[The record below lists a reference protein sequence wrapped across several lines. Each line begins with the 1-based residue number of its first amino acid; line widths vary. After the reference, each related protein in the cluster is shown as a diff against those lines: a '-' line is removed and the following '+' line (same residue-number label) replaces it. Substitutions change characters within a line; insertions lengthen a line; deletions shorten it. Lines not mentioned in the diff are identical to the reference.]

1 MKKIS
6 KLLALAA
13 AVSTLFFA
21 SCSDVDTS
29 GAVAE
34 GTNDKTSN
42 AKDYDVSFY
51 TADDTKLD
59 LSGYIA
65 ANTTAADRSIIADA
79 LDLDTSTNSNL
90 FFYLWGTD
98 ALTAAN
104 SMTTPVEV
112 DFEIDSTDTSKG
124 KVTLDLASSKWNLV
138 LAAATTSGL
147 TSISDVKSKAYYIG
161 YANVDLREADAIKFY
176 LSTDGL
182 TGTGKANITL
192 VYDGLTTASPAG
204 TWTSDHVTAVTSTA
218 AADGYVIKASVQLR
232 TNGSLVDGTS
242 ELTVTNADFF
252 GSGST
257 LTTISAAPGTYNFV
271 VSFTSNATG
280 KSYEWSD
287 IIIFV
292 PNQTITQTVKVPDVV
307 MYAPDA
313 PENFQVGYVTPSST
327 DKESYTA
334 VLQWEDKS
342 NNEKY
347 FNVEI
352 WKIPASKT
360 LTAAVGDDATWT
372 TATSSLDED
381 VYKITLDDEF
391 YGDIK
396 NKGWVAG
403 SMLKN
408 NEHAALTLALGSRYV
423 MRIAS
428 VNDAGTSTYAY
439 ATYDLD
445 ADWSDTDT
453 YHTATYAVEPYVLK
467 EIAASPASADAA
479 YAPNATA
486 VYAITASLFRLSY
499 YLSGGTYTFDSGVTA
514 TGSLVYYLSQDAAG
528 TGVPVFDPY
537 NDPAATTAVYP
548 FLVKNGNRWTS
559 WRNGILEGPMY
570 TTSTSTDH
578 SGFTTFDPEPYTGFE
593 NLSLFASYTVASAEV
608 EVYQHENYNFVDTE
622 LVITGTGSTK
632 TSDNYYV
639 IDNNG
644 AGTMQVAYTLKT
656 GRTTFTY
663 DSITATITKLSDKS
677 VVASGPFTSAGTYSF
692 PTTQLPVGKYKLL
705 VIGEYKGNQYSY
717 NITLDVVE
725 S

>member
-65 ANTTAADRSIIADA
+65 ANKASVDRSIIADA
-79 LDLDTSTNSNL
+79 LDLDTSTNSDL

-192 VYDGLTTASPAG
+192 VYDGLDSAGG
-204 TWTSDHVTAVTSTA
+204 TWTSAHVAAVTSTA

-232 TNGSLVDGTS
+232 TDGSLVDGTS

-252 GSGST
+252 GTGSA

-352 WKIPASKT
+352 WNLPASVA
-360 LTAAVGDDATWT
+360 LAAAIDDTNWDT
-372 TATSSLDED
+372 VITGLDEA
-381 VYKITLDDEF
+381 VYKLTLDDKF

-403 SMLKN
+403 SLLKN
-408 NEHAALTLALGSRYV
+408 NKNIALKLALGARYI

-428 VNDAGTSTYAY
+428 VNDAGTSAYTY
-439 ATYDLD
+439 ATYDL
-445 ADWSDTDT
+445 ATPWSDTDT
-453 YHTATYAVEPYVLK
+453 YHTATYSPNAYVLK
-467 EIAASPASADAA
+467 EIASAPADAESA
-479 YAPNATA
+479 YAPATTP
-486 VYAITASLFRLSY
+486 VNAITASLFRLTY
-499 YLSGGTYTFDSGVTA
+499 YLGGGTYTFASAVTS
-514 TGSLVYYLSQDAAG
+514 TGPLVYYLSQDALG
-528 TGVPVFDPY
+528 TGVPIFAPY

-548 FLVKNGNRWTS
+548 FLVRNGNRWTS
-559 WRNGILEGPMY
+559 WRNGILEGPKY
-570 TTSTSTDH
+570 TTSTATDH
-578 SGFTTFDPEPYTGFE
+578 SGFTTYDPSAYKGCE

-608 EVYQHENYNFVDTE
+608 EVYQHEIYNFVDTE
-622 LVITGTGSTK
+622 LVITGTGSTQ
-632 TSDNYYV
+632 TADNYYV

-644 AGTMQVAYTLKT
+644 AGTLQVAYTLKT

>member
-29 GAVAE
+29 GSVAE

-42 AKDYDVSFY
+42 AKDYSVSFLTEDN
-51 TADDTKLD
+51 TALD
-59 LSGYIA
+59 LSSYIA
-65 ANTTAADRSIIADA
+65 ANKTSVDRSIIAAA
-79 LDLDTSTNSNL
+79 LDLDTSSNSNL

-104 SMTTPVEV
+104 SMTTPVKV
-112 DFEIDSTDTSKG
+112 DFTVDSTDPSKG

-138 LAAATTSGL
+138 LAAATTDGL
-147 TSISDVKSKAYYIG
+147 TSIADVKSKAYYIG
-161 YANVDLREADAIKFY
+161 YANVDLREADSIKFY

-182 TGTGKANITL
+182 NGTGKADITL
-192 VYDGLTTASPAG
+192 VYDGLDSAGG
-204 TWTSDHVTAVTSTA
+204 TWAAEHVVAVTDTSA
-218 AADGYVIKASVQLR
+218 EKGYVITASVQLR
-232 TNGSLVDGTS
+232 TTGALADGTS

-252 GSGST
+252 GSSGAT

-271 VSFTSNATG
+271 VKFTSNESG

-292 PNQTITQTVKVPDVV
+292 PNQTITQTVKVPDIV

-313 PENFQVGYVTPSST
+313 PEAFKVGYVTPTSA

-334 VLQWEDKS
+334 VLEWDDKS

-352 WKIPASKT
+352 WNLPASVV
-360 LTAAVGDDATWT
+360 LSAAIDDTNWDT
-372 TATSSLDED
+372 VITGLDD
-381 VYKITLDDEF
+381 SVYKLTLDDKF

-403 SMLKN
+403 SLLKN
-408 NEHAALTLALGSRYV
+408 NEHVALTLALGSRYI

-428 VNDAGTSTYAY
+428 VNDAGTSPYCY

-445 ADWSDTDT
+445 TAWADTDT
-453 YHTATYAVEPYVLK
+453 YHTATYTPNAYVLK
-467 EIAASPASADAA
+467 EIAATPASAADA
-479 YAPNATA
+479 YTATSDN
-486 VYAITASLFRLSY
+486 AITASLFRLTY
-499 YLSGGTYTFDSGVTA
+499 YLNGGTYTFDSGVTS
-514 TGSLVYYLSQDAAG
+514 TGPLVYYLSQDALG
-528 TGVPVFDPY
+528 TGVPIFDPF
-537 NDPAATTAVYP
+537 NDPAAGSPVYP
-548 FLVKNGNRWTS
+548 FLVRNGNRWTS
-559 WRNGILEGPMY
+559 WRDGILEGAMY
-570 TTSTSTDH
+570 TTSTATDH
-578 SGFTTFDPEPYTGFE
+578 AGFTTFDPSEYVGCA

-608 EVYQHENYNFVDTE
+608 EVYQHETYNFVDTE

-632 TSDNYYV
+632 TADNYYV
-639 IDNNG
+639 IDNKT

-656 GRTTFTY
+656 GRTAFTY
-663 DSITATITKLSDKS
+663 DSLTATITKLAGNS
-677 VVASGPFTSAGTYSF
+677 VVASGQFTSAGTYSF
-692 PTTQLPVGKYKLL
+692 TTKQFSVGKYKLL
-705 VIGEYKGNQYSY
+705 IIGEYKGNQYSY
-717 NITLDVVE
+717 NITLDIIE

>member
-29 GAVAE
+29 GSVAE

-42 AKDYDVSFY
+42 AKDYSVSFY
-51 TADDTKLD
+51 TADDTALN
-59 LSGYIA
+59 LSKYIA
-65 ANTTAADRSIIADA
+65 ANNTASDRSIIADA
-79 LDLDTSTNSNL
+79 LDLSTGVY
-90 FFYLWGTD
+90 FYLWGTD
-98 ALTAAN
+98 ALTASN
-104 SMTTPVEV
+104 SMSTPVEV
-112 DFEIDSTDTSKG
+112 PFTIDSTDTSKG

-138 LAAATTSGL
+138 LAAANATGL
-147 TSISDVKSKAYYIG
+147 TSISAVKSAAYYIG
-161 YANVDLREADAIKFY
+161 YANVDLREADSIKFY
-176 LSTDGL
+176 LATDGL
-182 TGTGKANITL
+182 TGTGKADITL
-192 VYDGLTTASPAG
+192 VYDGLDSAGG

-232 TNGSLVDGTS
+232 TTGALADGTS
-242 ELTVTNADFF
+242 ELTVTNSDFF
-252 GSGST
+252 GTGTT

-271 VSFTSNATG
+271 VSFTSNASG
-280 KSYEWSD
+280 KTYEWSD

-313 PENFQVGYVTPSST
+313 PEDFQVGYVTPSAS

-334 VLQWEDKS
+334 VLQWTDNS

-347 FNVEI
+347 FEVEI
-352 WKIPASKT
+352 WNLPSSVG
-360 LTAAVGDDATWT
+360 LTAGITTDALWN
-372 TATSSLDED
+372 TAINGLDPD
-381 VYKITLDDEF
+381 VYKLTLDDEF

-408 NEHAALTLALGSRYV
+408 NEHVALTLALGSRYI

-428 VNDAGTSTYAY
+428 VNDAGTSPYAY

-445 ADWSDTDT
+445 TDWTDADAFHTGT
-453 YHTATYAVEPYVLK
+453 YEVEPYALK
-467 EIAASPASADAA
+467 EIDPAPAAAADAYVPAASGDF
-479 YAPNATA
+479 
-486 VYAITASLFRLSY
+486 AITASLFRLTY
-499 YLSGGTYTFDSGVTA
+499 YLNGGTYTFASGVTA
-514 TGSLVYYLSQDAAG
+514 TDKLVYYLSQDVLG
-528 TGVPVFDPY
+528 SGVPVFDPF
-537 NDPAATTAVYP
+537 NDPAAATAAYP

-559 WRNGILEGPMY
+559 WRNGILEGDMY
-570 TTSTSTDH
+570 ATSTATDH
-578 SGFTTFDPEPYTGFE
+578 SGFTTYDPSEYLGCA

-622 LVITGTGSTK
+622 LVITGTGATK
-632 TSDNYYV
+632 TADNYYL

-644 AGTMQVAYTLKT
+644 AGAMQVAYTLKS
-656 GRTTFTY
+656 GRTAFTY
-663 DSITATITKLSDKS
+663 DSITAKITKLSDES
-677 VVASGPFTSAGTYSF
+677 VVANGPFTSAGTYSF
-692 PTTQLPVGKYKLL
+692 KTTQLSVGKYQLL
-705 VIGEYKGNQYSY
+705 IIGEYKGNQYSY
-717 NITLDVVE
+717 NITLDIVE